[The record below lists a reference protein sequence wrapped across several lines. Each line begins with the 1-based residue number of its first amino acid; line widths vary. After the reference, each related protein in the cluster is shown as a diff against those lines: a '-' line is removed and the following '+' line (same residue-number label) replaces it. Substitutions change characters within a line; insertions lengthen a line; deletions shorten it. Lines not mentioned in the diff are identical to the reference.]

1 MCAHSNDVSCDLG
14 KEREGS
20 LSLIVHAVRRLQK
33 WLLEVWNWAR
43 HVRIANSTAA
53 WEFDVFIR
61 FYCVKFSAVVFV
73 RKGRDE
79 QFDANNDLAFALG
92 PLYLLDWIYVIVNLI
107 PHWDANGKN
116 LRLLLL
122 LSDVVEK
129 GENFTPLGA
138 LDRNFRKEWF
148 RLQIGWAQI
157 ASIWADV
164 GSLNNCK
171 LVFLYP

>member
-1 MCAHSNDVSCDLG
+1 M
-14 KEREGS
+14 
-20 LSLIVHAVRRLQK
+20 
-33 WLLEVWNWAR
+33 
-43 HVRIANSTAA
+43 
-53 WEFDVFIR
+53 
-61 FYCVKFSAVVFV
+61 FV

-138 LDRNFRKEWF
+138 LDRNFRKE
-148 RLQIGWAQI
+148 
-157 ASIWADV
+157 
-164 GSLNNCK
+164 
-171 LVFLYP
+171 